1 MFSVGD
7 RIIYGATG
15 VCKITDITEN
25 ALTGVV
31 RKYYVLCPVDT
42 DKSVIYVPVD
52 NEKLTSRMRAVPSA
66 KELKIMLEK
75 VKGEQLQWVDNNLER
90 SEQYH
95 KILNDGDVERV
106 VVLFRTL
113 HAYLQKLADR
123 GKHLPKA
130 DERLYKE
137 CSKLLCCEFSS
148 ILNLE
153 QGEVLSVILDSVS

>member
-1 MFSVGD
+1 MFSVND
-7 RIIYGATG
+7 RIIYGLAG

-25 ALTGVV
+25 TLTGVA
-31 RKYYVLCPVDT
+31 RKYYVLRPLDT

-52 NEKLTSRMRAVPSA
+52 NEKLTSRMRAVPSE
-66 KELKIMLEK
+66 KELTAMLKK
-75 VKGEQLQWVDNNLER
+75 VRNEQLPWIDNNLER

-95 KILNDGDVERV
+95 KILSDGDIESV

-113 HAYLQKLADR
+113 HAQLLKLSGI
-123 GKHLPKA
+123 GKHLPKT

-137 CSKLLCCEFSS
+137 CSKLLCSEFSS

-153 QGEVLSVILDSVS
+153 HSDVLSIILDS